1 MDKIDKILRNEGL
14 QYTTIDYQ
22 GEKCY
27 LIDSLKLYLYIRG
40 GKNSE
45 VFREFRAIVPTGYY
59 FIWYTKAQV
68 ENLKKIRALK
78 NKKVRKELSK
88 FQNKKSHIV
97 DKYARKMRENPT
109 EAEDSFSKELDK
121 NGISYR
127 QQVVIDCKA
136 KKYIADFVVGKTVI
150 EVDGGTHHKPKA
162 VKYDAVR
169 TDRLESLGYSVL
181 RIDNK
186 DVIKKSRKLNE
197 LIRKLKN

>member
-14 QYTTIDYQ
+14 KYTTIDYQ

-27 LIDSLKLYLYIRG
+27 LINSIKLYLYIRED
-40 GKNSE
+40 KNSE
-45 VFREFRAIVPTGYY
+45 VFRDFRAIVPTGYY
-59 FIWYTKAQV
+59 FIWFTKAQV
-68 ENLKKIRALK
+68 KNLKNIRALK

-88 FQNKKSHIV
+88 YQDGKRVVKN
-97 DKYARKMRENPT
+97 YAIKMRENPT
-109 EAEDSFSKELDK
+109 KAEDSFSKELDK

-127 QQVVIDCKA
+127 QQVVIDCKV

-150 EVDGGTHHKPKA
+150 EVDGGTHHKPKVA
-162 VKYDAVR
+162 QYDAVR

-181 RIDNK
+181 RINNK
-186 DVIKKSRKLNE
+186 DVIKKSGKLNE

>member
-14 QYTTIDYQ
+14 KYTTIDYQ

-27 LIDSLKLYLYIRG
+27 LIESLKLYLYIRED
-40 GKNSE
+40 KNSE
-45 VFREFRAIVPTGYY
+45 VFRDFRAIVPIGYY

-68 ENLKKIRALK
+68 KNLKKIRALK
-78 NKKVRKELSK
+78 NKNTRKELSK
-88 FQNKKSHIV
+88 YQDGKRVVNN
-97 DKYARKMRENPT
+97 YARKMRENPT

-127 QQVVIDCKA
+127 QQVVIDCKV

-186 DVIKKSRKLNE
+186 DVIKKSGKLKE

>member
-27 LIDSLKLYLYIRG
+27 LINSLKLYLYIRED
-40 GKNSE
+40 KNSE

-59 FIWYTKAQV
+59 FIWFTKAQV
-68 ENLKKIRALK
+68 EKLNKIRALK

-88 FQNKKSHIV
+88 YQDGKRVVNN
-97 DKYARKMRENPT
+97 YATKMRENPT
-109 EAEDSFSKELDK
+109 KAEDSFSKELDK
-121 NGISYR
+121 NGISYK
-127 QQVVIDCKA
+127 QQVVIDCKV

-186 DVIKKSRKLNE
+186 DVIKKSGKLNE
-197 LIRKLKN
+197 LIRKLKK

>member
-14 QYTTIDYQ
+14 KYTTIDYQ

-27 LIDSLKLYLYIRG
+27 LIESLKLYLYIRED
-40 GKNSE
+40 KNSE
-45 VFREFRAIVPTGYY
+45 VFRDFRAIVPTGYY
-59 FIWYTKAQV
+59 FIWFTKAQV
-68 ENLKKIRALK
+68 DKLKKIRALK

-88 FQNKKSHIV
+88 YQDGKRVVKN
-97 DKYARKMRENPT
+97 YATKMRENPT
-109 EAEDSFSKELDK
+109 KAEDSFSKELDK

-127 QQVVIDCKA
+127 QQVVIDCKV
-136 KKYIADFVVGKTVI
+136 KKYIADFIVGKTVI
-150 EVDGGTHHKPKA
+150 EVDGGAHHKPKA

-169 TDRLESLGYSVL
+169 TDRLEGLGYSVL

-186 DVIKKSRKLNE
+186 DVIKKSGKLKE

>member
-14 QYTTIDYQ
+14 KYTTIDYQ

-27 LIDSLKLYLYIRG
+27 LIDSIKLYLYIRED
-40 GKNSE
+40 KNSE
-45 VFREFRAIVPTGYY
+45 VFRDFRAIIPTGYY

-68 ENLKKIRALK
+68 KNLKKIRALK

-88 FQNKKSHIV
+88 YQDGKRVVNN
-97 DKYARKMRENPT
+97 YATKMRENPT
-109 EAEDSFSKELDK
+109 KAEDSFSQELDK
-121 NGISYR
+121 NGIRYR
-127 QQVVIDCKA
+127 QQVVIDCKV
-136 KKYIADFVVGKTVI
+136 KKYIADFVVGKIVI
-150 EVDGGTHHKPKA
+150 EVDGGAHHKPKA

-186 DVIKKSRKLNE
+186 DVIKKSGKLKE

>member
-27 LIDSLKLYLYIRG
+27 LINSIKLYLYIRED
-40 GKNSE
+40 KNSE
-45 VFREFRAIVPTGYY
+45 VFRDFRAIVPTGYY

-68 ENLKKIRALK
+68 EKLKNIRALK

-88 FQNKKSHIV
+88 YQDGKRVVNN
-97 DKYARKMRENPT
+97 YATKMRENPT
-109 EAEDSFSKELDK
+109 KAEDSFSKELDK

-127 QQVVIDCKA
+127 QQVVIDCKV

-186 DVIKKSRKLNE
+186 DVIKKSGKLNE

>member
-1 MDKIDKILRNEGL
+1 MKKKGIRQTRQDYIKRDIREL
-14 QYTTIDYQ
+14 QKL
-22 GEKCY
+22 GF
-27 LIDSLKLYLYIRG
+27 SLTDVVGDRSIESL
-40 GKNSE
+40 
-45 VFREFRAIVPTGYY
+45 A
-59 FIWYTKAQV
+59 YTK
-68 ENLKKIRALK
+68 KSYDRYRKHIRALK

-88 FQNKKSHIV
+88 YQDGKRVVNN
-97 DKYARKMRENPT
+97 YATKMRENPT
-109 EAEDSFSKELDK
+109 KAEDSFSKELDK

-127 QQVVIDCKA
+127 QQVVIDCKV

-150 EVDGGTHHKPKA
+150 EVDGGAHHKPKA

>member
-14 QYTTIDYQ
+14 KYTTIDYQ

-27 LIDSLKLYLYIRG
+27 LINSIKLYLYIRED
-40 GKNSE
+40 KNSE
-45 VFREFRAIVPTGYY
+45 VFRDFRAIVPTGYY

-68 ENLKKIRALK
+68 KNLKKIRALK
-78 NKKVRKELSK
+78 DEKVRKQLSK

-97 DKYARKMRENPT
+97 DKYAIKMRENPT
-109 EAEDSFSKELDK
+109 KAEDSFSQELDK

-127 QQVVIDCKA
+127 QQVVIDCKV

-150 EVDGGTHHKPKA
+150 EVDGGTHHKPKVA
-162 VKYDAVR
+162 QYDAVR
-169 TDRLESLGYSVL
+169 TDRLESLGYYVL

-186 DVIKKSRKLNE
+186 DVIKKSGKLKE
-197 LIRKLKN
+197 LIRKLK

>member
-27 LIDSLKLYLYIRG
+27 LINSLKLYLYIRED
-40 GKNSE
+40 KNSE

-88 FQNKKSHIV
+88 YQDGKRVVNN
-97 DKYARKMRENPT
+97 YATKMRENPT
-109 EAEDSFSKELDK
+109 KAEDSFSKELDK

-127 QQVVIDCKA
+127 QQVVIDCKV
-136 KKYIADFVVGKTVI
+136 KKYIADFMVGKTVI

-186 DVIKKSRKLNE
+186 DVIKKSWKLNE

>member
-14 QYTTIDYQ
+14 KYTTIDYQ

-27 LIDSLKLYLYIRG
+27 LIDSLKLYLYIRED
-40 GKNSE
+40 KNSE
-45 VFREFRAIVPTGYY
+45 VFRDFRAIVPTGYY

-68 ENLKKIRALK
+68 KNLKKIRALK
-78 NKKVRKELSK
+78 NKNTRKELSK
-88 FQNKKSHIV
+88 YQDGKRVVNN
-97 DKYARKMRENPT
+97 YATKMRENPT
-109 EAEDSFSKELDK
+109 KAEDSFSQELDK

-127 QQVVIDCKA
+127 QQVVIDCKV

-186 DVIKKSRKLNE
+186 DVIKKSGKLKE

>member
-14 QYTTIDYQ
+14 KYTTIDYQ

-27 LIDSLKLYLYIRG
+27 LINSLKLYLYIRED
-40 GKNSE
+40 KNSE

-78 NKKVRKELSK
+78 NEKVRKELSK
-88 FQNKKSHIV
+88 YQDGKRVVNN
-97 DKYARKMRENPT
+97 YAIKMRENPT
-109 EAEDSFSKELDK
+109 KAEDSFSKELDK

-127 QQVVIDCKA
+127 QQVVIDCKV

-150 EVDGGTHHKPKA
+150 EVDGGAHHKPKA

-186 DVIKKSRKLNE
+186 DVIKKSGKLKE

>member
-14 QYTTIDYQ
+14 KYTTIDYQ

-27 LIDSLKLYLYIRG
+27 LIESLKLYLYIRED
-40 GKNSE
+40 KNSE
-45 VFREFRAIVPTGYY
+45 VFRDFRAIVPTGYY

-68 ENLKKIRALK
+68 KNLKKIRALK

-88 FQNKKSHIV
+88 NQDGKRVVNN
-97 DKYARKMRENPT
+97 YATKMRENPT
-109 EAEDSFSKELDK
+109 KAEDSFSKELDK
-121 NGISYR
+121 NGINYR
-127 QQVVIDCKA
+127 QQVVIDCKV

-162 VKYDAVR
+162 AQYDAVR

-186 DVIKKSRKLNE
+186 DVIKKSGKLNE

>member
-14 QYTTIDYQ
+14 KYTTIDYQ

-27 LIDSLKLYLYIRG
+27 LINSLKLYLYIRED
-40 GKNSE
+40 KNSE

-78 NKKVRKELSK
+78 NEKVRKELSK
-88 FQNKKSHIV
+88 YQDGKRVVNN
-97 DKYARKMRENPT
+97 YAIKMRENPT
-109 EAEDSFSKELDK
+109 KAEDSFSKELDK

-127 QQVVIDCKA
+127 QQVVIDCKV

-150 EVDGGTHHKPKA
+150 EVDGGAHHKPKA

-186 DVIKKSRKLNE
+186 DVIKKSGKLNE
-197 LIRKLKN
+197 LIRKLKD

>member
-14 QYTTIDYQ
+14 KYTTIDYQ

-27 LIDSLKLYLYIRG
+27 LIESLKLYLYIRED
-40 GKNSE
+40 KNSE
-45 VFREFRAIVPTGYY
+45 VFRDFRAIVPTGYY

-68 ENLKKIRALK
+68 KNLKKIRALK
-78 NKKVRKELSK
+78 NKNTRKELSK
-88 FQNKKSHIV
+88 YQDGKRVVNN
-97 DKYARKMRENPT
+97 YATKMRENPT
-109 EAEDSFSKELDK
+109 KAEDSFSKELDK

-127 QQVVIDCKA
+127 QQVVIDCKV
-136 KKYIADFVVGKTVI
+136 KKYIADFVVGKTVV
-150 EVDGGTHHKPKA
+150 EVDGGAHHKPKA

-186 DVIKKSRKLNE
+186 DVIKKNRKLNE

>member
-27 LIDSLKLYLYIRG
+27 LINSLKLYLYIRED
-40 GKNSE
+40 KNSE

-68 ENLKKIRALK
+68 ETLKKIRALK

-88 FQNKKSHIV
+88 YQDGKRVVNN
-97 DKYARKMRENPT
+97 YATKMRENPT
-109 EAEDSFSKELDK
+109 KAEDSFSKELDK

-127 QQVVIDCKA
+127 QQVVIDCKV
-136 KKYIADFVVGKTVI
+136 KKYIADFVVGKIVI

-186 DVIKKSRKLNE
+186 DVIKKSGKLNE

>member
-27 LIDSLKLYLYIRG
+27 LIESIKLYLYIRED
-40 GKNSE
+40 KNSE
-45 VFREFRAIVPTGYY
+45 VFRDFRAIVPTGYY

-68 ENLKKIRALK
+68 KNLKKIRALK
-78 NKKVRKELSK
+78 NKNTRKELSK
-88 FQNKKSHIV
+88 YQDGKRVVKN
-97 DKYARKMRENPT
+97 YATKMRENPT
-109 EAEDSFSKELDK
+109 KAEDSFSKELDK

-127 QQVVIDCKA
+127 QQVVIDCKV

-162 VKYDAVR
+162 VQYDAVR

-186 DVIKKSRKLNE
+186 DVIKKSWKLKE
-197 LIRKLKN
+197 LIKKLKN

>member
-27 LIDSLKLYLYIRG
+27 LINSIKLYLYIRED
-40 GKNSE
+40 KNSE
-45 VFREFRAIVPTGYY
+45 FFRDFRAIVPTGYY

-68 ENLKKIRALK
+68 KNLKNIRALK

-88 FQNKKSHIV
+88 YQDGKRVVNN
-97 DKYARKMRENPT
+97 YATKMRENPT
-109 EAEDSFSKELDK
+109 KAEDSFSKELDK

-127 QQVVIDCKA
+127 QQVVIDCKV

-169 TDRLESLGYSVL
+169 TDRLERLGYSVL

-186 DVIKKSRKLNE
+186 DVIKKSGKLNE

>member
-14 QYTTIDYQ
+14 KYTTIDYQ

-27 LIDSLKLYLYIRG
+27 LIDSLKLYLYIRED
-40 GKNSE
+40 KNSE
-45 VFREFRAIVPTGYY
+45 VFRDFRAIVPTGYY

-68 ENLKKIRALK
+68 KNLKKIRALK
-78 NKKVRKELSK
+78 NKNTRKELSK
-88 FQNKKSHIV
+88 YQDGKRVVNN
-97 DKYARKMRENPT
+97 YATKMRENPT
-109 EAEDSFSKELDK
+109 VAEDSFSKELDK

-127 QQVVIDCKA
+127 QQVVIDCKV

-186 DVIKKSRKLNE
+186 DVIKKSWKLKE

>member
-27 LIDSLKLYLYIRG
+27 LINSLKLYLYIRED
-40 GKNSE
+40 KNSE

-68 ENLKKIRALK
+68 KNLKKIRALK

-88 FQNKKSHIV
+88 YQDGKRVVNN
-97 DKYARKMRENPT
+97 YATKMRENPT
-109 EAEDSFSKELDK
+109 KAEDSFSKELDK

-127 QQVVIDCKA
+127 QQVVIDCKV

-150 EVDGGTHHKPKA
+150 EVDGGAHHKPKA

>member
-14 QYTTIDYQ
+14 KYTTIDYQ

-27 LIDSLKLYLYIRG
+27 LINSIKLYLYIRED
-40 GKNSE
+40 KNSE
-45 VFREFRAIVPTGYY
+45 VFRDFRAIVPTGYY

-68 ENLKKIRALK
+68 KNLKNIRALK

-88 FQNKKSHIV
+88 YQDGKRVVNN
-97 DKYARKMRENPT
+97 YATKMRENPT
-109 EAEDSFSKELDK
+109 KAEDSFSKELDK

-127 QQVVIDCKA
+127 QQVVIDCKV

-186 DVIKKSRKLNE
+186 DVIKKSGKLKE

>member
-14 QYTTIDYQ
+14 KYTSIDYQ

-27 LIDSLKLYLYIRG
+27 LIDSLKLYVYIRED
-40 GKNSE
+40 KNSE
-45 VFREFRAIVPTGYY
+45 VFRDFRAIVPTGYY
-59 FIWYTKAQV
+59 FIWFTKAQV
-68 ENLKKIRALK
+68 DKLKKIRALK
-78 NKKVRKELSK
+78 DENVRKELSK

-97 DKYARKMRENPT
+97 NKYARKMRENPT
-109 EAEDSFSKELDK
+109 VAEDSFSKELDK

-127 QQVVIDCKA
+127 QQVVIDCKV

-186 DVIKKSRKLNE
+186 DVIKKSGKLNE

>member
-14 QYTTIDYQ
+14 KYTTIDYQ

-27 LIDSLKLYLYIRG
+27 LIESLKLYLYIRED
-40 GKNSE
+40 KNSE
-45 VFREFRAIVPTGYY
+45 VFRDFRAIVPTGYY
-59 FIWYTKAQV
+59 FIWFTKAQV
-68 ENLKKIRALK
+68 EKLKKIRALK
-78 NKKVRKELSK
+78 NKNTRKELSK
-88 FQNKKSHIV
+88 YQDGKRVVNN
-97 DKYARKMRENPT
+97 YATKMRENPT
-109 EAEDSFSKELDK
+109 KAEDSFSKELDK
-121 NGISYR
+121 NGINYR
-127 QQVVIDCKA
+127 QQVVIDCKV

-186 DVIKKSRKLNE
+186 DVIKKSWKLNE

>member
-14 QYTTIDYQ
+14 KYTTIDYQ

-27 LIDSLKLYLYIRG
+27 LIDSLKLYLYIRED
-40 GKNSE
+40 KNSE
-45 VFREFRAIVPTGYY
+45 VFRDFRAIVPTGYY

-68 ENLKKIRALK
+68 KNLKKIRALK
-78 NKKVRKELSK
+78 NKNTRKELSK
-88 FQNKKSHIV
+88 YQDGKRVVNN
-97 DKYARKMRENPT
+97 YATKMRENPT
-109 EAEDSFSKELDK
+109 KAEDSFSKELDK

-127 QQVVIDCKA
+127 QQVVIDCKV
-136 KKYIADFVVGKTVI
+136 KKYIADFVVGKTVV
-150 EVDGGTHHKPKA
+150 EVDGGTHHKPNA
-162 VKYDAVR
+162 AQYDAVR

-186 DVIKKSRKLNE
+186 DVIKKSGKLKE

>member
-27 LIDSLKLYLYIRG
+27 LINSLKLYLYIRED
-40 GKNSE
+40 KNSE

-88 FQNKKSHIV
+88 YQDGKRVVN
-97 DKYARKMRENPT
+97 
-109 EAEDSFSKELDK
+109 K
-121 NGISYR
+121 NGISYK
-127 QQVVIDCKA
+127 QEVVIDCKV

-186 DVIKKSRKLNE
+186 DVIKKSWKLNE
-197 LIRKLKN
+197 LIRKLKK

>member
-1 MDKIDKILRNEGL
+1 MDKIDTILRNEGL
-14 QYTTIDYQ
+14 KYTTIDYQ

-27 LIDSLKLYLYIRG
+27 LIESLKLYLYIRED
-40 GKNSE
+40 KNSE
-45 VFREFRAIVPTGYY
+45 VFRDFRAIVPTGYY

-68 ENLKKIRALK
+68 KNLKKIRALK
-78 NKKVRKELSK
+78 NKNTRKELSK
-88 FQNKKSHIV
+88 YQDGKRVVNN
-97 DKYARKMRENPT
+97 YATKMRENPT
-109 EAEDSFSKELDK
+109 VAEDSFSKELDK

-127 QQVVIDCKA
+127 QQVVIDCKV

-186 DVIKKSRKLNE
+186 DVIKKSWKLKE

>member
-14 QYTTIDYQ
+14 KYTIIDYK

-27 LIDSLKLYLYIRG
+27 LINSIKLYLYIRED
-40 GKNSE
+40 KNSE
-45 VFREFRAIVPTGYY
+45 VFRDFRAIIPTGYY

-68 ENLKKIRALK
+68 KNLKKIRALK
-78 NKKVRKELSK
+78 NKNTRKELSK
-88 FQNKKSHIV
+88 YQDGKRVVKN
-97 DKYARKMRENPT
+97 YATKMRENPT
-109 EAEDSFSKELDK
+109 KAEDSFSKELDK

-127 QQVVIDCKA
+127 QQVVIDCKI

-162 VKYDAVR
+162 VQYDAVR

-186 DVIKKSRKLNE
+186 DVIKKSGKLKE

>member
-27 LIDSLKLYLYIRG
+27 LINSIKLYLYIRED
-40 GKNSE
+40 KNSE
-45 VFREFRAIVPTGYY
+45 VFRDFRAIVPTGYY

-68 ENLKKIRALK
+68 KNLKNIRALK

-88 FQNKKSHIV
+88 YQDGKRVVNN
-97 DKYARKMRENPT
+97 YATKMRENPT
-109 EAEDSFSKELDK
+109 KAEDSFSKELDK

-127 QQVVIDCKA
+127 QQVVIDCKV

-186 DVIKKSRKLNE
+186 DVIKKSGKLNE

>member
-14 QYTTIDYQ
+14 KYTTIDYQ

-27 LIDSLKLYLYIRG
+27 LINSIKLYLYIRED
-40 GKNSE
+40 KNSE
-45 VFREFRAIVPTGYY
+45 VFRDFRAIVPTGYY
-59 FIWYTKAQV
+59 FIWFTKAQV
-68 ENLKKIRALK
+68 KNLKNIRALK

-88 FQNKKSHIV
+88 YQDGKRVVKN
-97 DKYARKMRENPT
+97 YAIKMRENPT
-109 EAEDSFSKELDK
+109 KAEDSFSKELDK

-127 QQVVIDCKA
+127 QQVVIDCKV

-186 DVIKKSRKLNE
+186 DVIKKSGKLNE

>member
-27 LIDSLKLYLYIRG
+27 LINSLKLYLYIRED
-40 GKNSE
+40 KNSE

-68 ENLKKIRALK
+68 ETLKKIRALK

-88 FQNKKSHIV
+88 YQDGKRVVNN
-97 DKYARKMRENPT
+97 YATKMRENPT
-109 EAEDSFSKELDK
+109 KAEDSFSKELDK

-127 QQVVIDCKA
+127 QQVVIDCKV

-186 DVIKKSRKLNE
+186 DVIKKSGKLNE

>member
-14 QYTTIDYQ
+14 KYTTIDYQ

-27 LIDSLKLYLYIRG
+27 LIESLKLYLYIRED
-40 GKNSE
+40 KNSE
-45 VFREFRAIVPTGYY
+45 VFRDFRAIVPTGYY

-68 ENLKKIRALK
+68 NNLKKIRALK
-78 NKKVRKELSK
+78 NKKVKKELSK
-88 FQNKKSHIV
+88 YQDGKRVVNN
-97 DKYARKMRENPT
+97 YATKMRENPT

-127 QQVVIDCKA
+127 QQVVIDCKV

-162 VKYDAVR
+162 AQYDAVR
-169 TDRLESLGYSVL
+169 TDRLENLGYSVL

-186 DVIKKSRKLNE
+186 DVIKKSWKLKE

>member
-14 QYTTIDYQ
+14 KYTTIDYQ

-27 LIDSLKLYLYIRG
+27 LIESLKLYLYIRED
-40 GKNSE
+40 KNSE
-45 VFREFRAIVPTGYY
+45 VFRDFRAIVPIGYY

-68 ENLKKIRALK
+68 KNLKKIRALK
-78 NKKVRKELSK
+78 NKNTRKELSK
-88 FQNKKSHIV
+88 YQDGKRVVNN
-97 DKYARKMRENPT
+97 YATKMRENPT
-109 EAEDSFSKELDK
+109 KAEDSFSKELDK

-127 QQVVIDCKA
+127 QQVVIDCKV

-186 DVIKKSRKLNE
+186 DVIKKSGKLKE

>member
-27 LIDSLKLYLYIRG
+27 LINSIKLYLYIRED
-40 GKNSE
+40 KNSE
-45 VFREFRAIVPTGYY
+45 FFRDFRAIVPTGYY

-68 ENLKKIRALK
+68 KNLKNIRALK

-88 FQNKKSHIV
+88 YQDGKRVVNN
-97 DKYARKMRENPT
+97 YATKMRENPT
-109 EAEDSFSKELDK
+109 KAEDSFSKELDK

-127 QQVVIDCKA
+127 QQVVIDCKV

-150 EVDGGTHHKPKA
+150 EVDGGTHHKPKVA
-162 VKYDAVR
+162 QYDAVR

-181 RIDNK
+181 RINNK
-186 DVIKKSRKLNE
+186 DVIKKSGKLNE

>member
-14 QYTTIDYQ
+14 KYTTIDYQ

-27 LIDSLKLYLYIRG
+27 LIDSLKLYLYIRED
-40 GKNSE
+40 KNSE

-68 ENLKKIRALK
+68 KNLKKIRALK

-88 FQNKKSHIV
+88 YQDGKRVVNN
-97 DKYARKMRENPT
+97 YATKMRENPT
-109 EAEDSFSKELDK
+109 KAEDSFSKELDK

-127 QQVVIDCKA
+127 QQVVIDCKI

-186 DVIKKSRKLNE
+186 DVIKKSGKLNE